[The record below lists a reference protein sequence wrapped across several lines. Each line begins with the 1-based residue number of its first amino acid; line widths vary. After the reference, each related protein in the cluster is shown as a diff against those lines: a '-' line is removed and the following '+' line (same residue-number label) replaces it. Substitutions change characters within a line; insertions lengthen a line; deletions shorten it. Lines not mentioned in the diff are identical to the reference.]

1 MAFPFRSLVIRTC
14 LALSAAALLGG
25 SAIASDVELKQDRA
39 RTPDSSID
47 AVPLGR
53 DIGPAVDPGLP
64 GLTGISLYEGD
75 RIASRGGYAP
85 DMHGKQGASSAENPR
100 EARRLGATFLKGIQK
115 KGGGWGAGTWGN
127 ADDGAPA
134 DVATSAMVIL
144 ALHRDADGTDIHGDA
159 IAKGVR
165 YVLKAIDESPRDSA
179 RVNTP
184 ESTQPQYKLGKLV
197 DTHMAAM
204 MLTELAGTLDD
215 ETNRGMDKGL
225 GQVIA
230 KVQIAQRA
238 DGSFD
243 GDGWAP
249 VLSNSIAAT
258 SLMRAREQGVDVSDE
273 VLDKSEKYQ
282 AAQVSEDGSFDT
294 STGAGVELY
303 SVASTLR
310 TNSLAKKRKDSD
322 NAPAATRAT
331 EASVGRVAA
340 DADGRLMAG
349 FGSVG
354 GEEMLGYMMISDTLA
369 EEDTKAFAKWDGKVG
384 DYLVGIQNADG
395 SWVGHHCITSTTFTT
410 AAAVMTLGSGD
421 WAKRQAARV
430 TGGKDESKG

>member
-1 MAFPFRSLVIRTC
+1 MGFPFRTLVIRTC

-25 SAIASDVELKQDRA
+25 SAVAPSEVSELGIERM
-39 RTPDSSID
+39 PD
-47 AVPLGR
+47 
-53 DIGPAVDPGLP
+53 
-64 GLTGISLYEGD
+64 ISLYETD
-75 RIASRGGYAP
+75 AVASRAYAP
-85 DMHGKQGASSAENPR
+85 DQHATQGASSATNPR
-100 EARRLGATFLKGIQK
+100 EARRLGADFLKKIQK
-115 KGGGWGAGTWGN
+115 KDGGWGAGSWGQ
-127 ADDGAPA
+127 ADDGAPS
-134 DVATSAMVIL
+134 DVATASIVLL
-144 ALHRDADGTDIHGDA
+144 ALHRDADGTDIHAEA
-159 IAKGVR
+159 IAKGVQ
-165 YVLKAIDESPRDSA
+165 YVLKAIDDAPRDSA
-179 RVNTP
+179 RVSTP

-204 MLTELAGTLDD
+204 MLTELAGNLDND
-215 ETNRGMDKGL
+215 SNIAMDRGL

-230 KVQIAQRA
+230 KVQLAQRE

-258 SLMRAREQGVDVSDE
+258 SLMRAKEQGVEIDME
-273 VLDKSEKYQ
+273 VLDKSERYQ
-282 AAQVSEDGSFDT
+282 AAQVTGDGSFDT

-310 TNSLAKKRKDSD
+310 TNSMAKKREGSANQAAAERASD
-322 NAPAATRAT
+322 
-331 EASVGRVAA
+331 ASVSRVAA
-340 DADGRLMAG
+340 DASGLMQG

-369 EEDTKAFAKWDGKVG
+369 EEDDKAFGTWDGKVG
-384 DYLVGIQNADG
+384 EYLVGIQNADG

-421 WAKRQAARV
+421 WAKRQASLV
-430 TGGKDESKG
+430 TGGKNRSKG

>member
-1 MAFPFRSLVIRTC
+1 MGFPFRTLVLRTC

-25 SAIASDVELKQDRA
+25 SALAGSVRG
-39 RTPDSSID
+39 D
-47 AVPLGR
+47 A
-53 DIGPAVDPGLP
+53 AV
-64 GLTGISLYEGD
+64 
-75 RIASRGGYAP
+75 SRGGYAP
-85 DMHGKQGASSAENPR
+85 EMTDAPIGVTDTQNPR
-100 EARRLGATFLKGIQK
+100 EARRLGATYLKTIQK
-115 KGGGWGAGTWGN
+115 KDGGWGAGSWGN
-127 ADDGAPA
+127 ADDGAPS
-134 DVATSAMVIL
+134 DVATAAMVVL
-144 ALHRDADGTDIHGDA
+144 ALHRDADGTAEHADA
-159 IAKGVR
+159 INKGVR

-197 DTHMAAM
+197 DTHLAAM
-204 MLTELAGTLDD
+204 MLTELAGVLDD
-215 ETNRGMDKGL
+215 ELNRSMDKGL

-230 KVQIAQRA
+230 KVQIAQRD

-258 SLMRAREQGVDVSDE
+258 SLMRARDQGVDVSDE
-273 VLDKSEKYQ
+273 VLDRSEKYQ
-282 AAQVSEDGSFDT
+282 AAQVTGDGRFDT

-310 TNSLAKKRKDSD
+310 TNSMASKRKGSA
-322 NAPAATRAT
+322 NVPAAERAA
-331 EASVGRVAA
+331 EASISRVSG
-340 DADGRLMAG
+340 DTDGRLMAG

-369 EEDTKAFAKWDGKVG
+369 EDDEAAFGKWDRKVG

-410 AAAVMTLGSGD
+410 AAAVMTLGAGD
-421 WAKRQAARV
+421 WAKRSAARV
-430 TGGKDESKG
+430 TGEGPNKG

>member
-1 MAFPFRSLVIRTC
+1 MGFPFRTLVLRTC

-25 SAIASDVELKQDRA
+25 SAIAGSAPEKRDRA
-39 RTPDSSID
+39 RVEMTNID
-47 AVPLGR
+47 HSL
-53 DIGPAVDPGLP
+53 PAMD
-64 GLTGISLYEGD
+64 GISLYESDAVASRGV
-75 RIASRGGYAP
+75 IASRGGFAP
-85 DMHGKQGASSAENPR
+85 DQHAAQGTSGAATTR
-100 EARRLGATFLKGIQK
+100 EARRLGASFLKAIQK
-115 KGGGWGAGTWGN
+115 KDGGWGAGSWGQ
-127 ADDGAPA
+127 ADDGAPS
-134 DVATSAMVIL
+134 DVATAAIVIL
-144 ALHRDADGTDIHGDA
+144 ALHRDADGTDIHSEA
-159 IAKGVR
+159 IASGVQ
-165 YVLKAIDESPRDSA
+165 YVLEAIDAAPRDSA
-179 RVNTP
+179 RVATP

-204 MLTELAGTLDD
+204 MLTELAGKLDAD
-215 ETNRGMDKGL
+215 TNRSMDKGL

-230 KVQIAQRA
+230 KVQLAQRE

-258 SLMRAREQGVDVSDE
+258 SLMRARDQGVAIDME

-282 AAQVSEDGSFDT
+282 AAQVSGEGSFDT

-310 TNSLAKKRKDSD
+310 TNSMAKKRRGSANQAAAERASD
-322 NAPAATRAT
+322 
-331 EASVGRVAA
+331 ASVSRVAA
-340 DADGRLMAG
+340 DASGLMTG
-349 FGSVG
+349 FGSIG

-369 EEDTKAFAKWDGKVG
+369 EEDDKEAFGTWDDKVG
-384 DYLVGIQNADG
+384 AYLVGIQNADG

-421 WAKRQAARV
+421 WAKRQAALV
-430 TGGKDESKG
+430 TGSKDSKG